1 MEAKSRAR
9 KASYGLDPGR
19 ARLLAVAL
27 GFLAAMALACS
38 SSTASPTPPAR
49 RAPAEAPALG
59 VPATAL
65 PVQPARRAPAEA
77 PALEASAT
85 ALPVQPTS
93 RDSVATGVSPAAGED
108 PIPPIVRQLNPSG
121 PKVVARRDFRQLL
134 RRDGIN
140 PVYSPV
146 VVELEMAALD
156 SDDLVIGV
164 SMGGESRAYPIRPLR
179 FREMV
184 NDELGGTPILVTW

>member
-1 MEAKSRAR
+1 MKAKSRAR
-9 KASYGLDPGR
+9 GAPYGVNHGR
-19 ARLLAVAL
+19 RRLLGVAL
-27 GFLAAMALACS
+27 GFLAAIALACS
-38 SSTASPTPPAR
+38 SSTASPPPAR

-59 VPATAL
+59 
-65 PVQPARRAPAEA
+65 
-77 PALEASAT
+77 ASAT

-93 RDSVATGVSPAAGED
+93 PDSVATRASPTTGED

-121 PKVVARRDFRQLL
+121 PKVLAPGAFDQLL
-134 RRDGIN
+134 GRDRIR
-140 PVYSPV
+140 PVYSPLV
-146 VVELEMAALD
+146 VAPEMAALS

-164 SMGGESRAYPIRPLR
+164 SIAGESRAYPIRPLR